1 MNRFILP
8 LLLVVSLT
16 AITGCA
22 TQGVNAYKYNEPVQS
37 KVENE
42 ITVDASYSSVWDK
55 LVRQISKS
63 FYVINNIDKES
74 RIINLTFSTNK
85 PEQYIDC
92 GRTNRTYTQGDK
104 VEKFVY
110 EVAASSDYKAAAPE
124 QPHPSWASYHMIHR
138 RTNLEGRSNIY
149 IAPSDKDNS
158 KTVVSVNTRY
168 IWTVLVTGDYFIEN
182 AGGNS
187 FHRGQTTGLSLSPL
201 TISFNTSEK
210 GEDNGAGDKIYCV
223 SKGTLEKEILGLIGK

>member
-1 MNRFILP
+1 MK
-8 LLLVVSLT
+8 SLIVT
-16 AITGCA
+16 VTYVFLSIAVTGCA
-22 TQGVNAYKYNEPVQS
+22 TQGVNSYKYNEPIQV

-42 ITVDASYSSVWDK
+42 TIVDIPYSSVWDR
-55 LVRQISKS
+55 LVKQISKS
-63 FYVINNIDKES
+63 FYIINNIDKES

-92 GRTNRTYTQGDK
+92 GKTDRTYTQDDK
-104 VEKFVY
+104 TDKFDY
-110 EVAASSDYKAAAPE
+110 AVAASSDYKSAAAQ

-158 KTVVSVNTRY
+158 KTVVTVNTRY
-168 IWTVLVTGDYFIEN
+168 IWTVAISGDYFIEN
-182 AGGNS
+182 VRGSS
-187 FHRGQTTGLSLSPL
+187 FHKGPTTGTPPPF
-201 TISFNTSEK
+201 TVSFNTSEK
-210 GEDNGAGDKIYCV
+210 GESGGTGDKIYCV